1 MRTKTFKKLTA
12 MLLAV
17 MLVFSMCVTAVS
29 VSAAETA
36 ATYIVAGAQELC
48 GLGATGYGWDPTDT
62 TNAMTANDDGTYSKV
77 YTDVAVQNDY
87 QVKVTTTDA
96 EGTTTWYGIDG
107 GADNLTFH
115 VVEVCDVTV
124 TFDPATLKLTVTG
137 DGVKIPTGLDIDA
150 IRTVGNG
157 DGTWL
162 NGANWDTA
170 DDSNMM
176 TEVAPNVYE
185 ITYKEMEEFDNY
197 QVKFAANGSWAVNW
211 GGVYEGS
218 GVVSPAVF
226 NGNDNITVEV
236 PYEMADVTI
245 RLDLTAFDYATKEG
259 ATFTITV
266 EDKTPAS
273 VSVFGDIN
281 LELAE
286 TEEANIYRCYRASGW
301 YI

>member
-1 MRTKTFKKLTA
+1 MRSKTFKKLTA

-17 MLVFSMCVTAVS
+17 MLVFSMCATAVS
-29 VSAAETA
+29 VSAAETGD

-62 TNAMTANDDGTYSKV
+62 TNAMTANEDGTYSKV
-77 YTDVAVQNDY
+77 YTDVAVKNDY
-87 QVKVTTTDA
+87 QVKVTTTAAD
-96 EGTTTWYGIDG
+96 GTVTWYGIDG
-107 GADNLTFH
+107 GEDNLTFH
-115 VVEVCDVTV
+115 VVKVCDVTV

-137 DGVKIPTGLDIDA
+137 AGVKIPTGIEIES

-170 DDSNMM
+170 DDLNLM

-185 ITYKEMEEFDNY
+185 ITYTEMEEFDNY

-218 GVVSPAVF
+218 GIASAAVF
-226 NGNDNITVEV
+226 NGNDNITFDV
-236 PYEMADVTI
+236 PYAMADVTI
-245 RLDLTAFDYATKEG
+245 RLDLTAFD
-259 ATFTITV
+259 
-266 EDKTPAS
+266 
-273 VSVFGDIN
+273 
-281 LELAE
+281 
-286 TEEANIYRCYRASGW
+286 
-301 YI
+301 